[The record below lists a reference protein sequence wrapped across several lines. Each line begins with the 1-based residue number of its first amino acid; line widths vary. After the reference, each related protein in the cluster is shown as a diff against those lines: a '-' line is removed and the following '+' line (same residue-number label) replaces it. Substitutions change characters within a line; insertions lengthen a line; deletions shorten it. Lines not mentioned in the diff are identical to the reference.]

1 MPKVEY
7 NLGEIIKM
15 HRKLKK
21 LSLNEFGDLIG
32 KTKSTVCRYESN
44 EIIPDC
50 LVILEIC
57 EALNLDITEFYNT
70 ERKIKECSMNPFKT
84 DKLYLYYIGFSKKL
98 VTSSIEII
106 NVNGE
111 YKVVL
116 KNAINRNDNENNAYS
131 YSGVLESNGI
141 VTFINLKN
149 AGDNKKFERIQI
161 TINNQ
166 FAHNDC
172 YYGNIT
178 ATKNDNLPTN
188 RKCMIC
194 SKSVDEMSREEKKEI
209 FERLKISKK
218 ELENIKKNFYW
229 DPELRKEEEYF
240 IEIN

>member
-15 HRKLKK
+15 HRKLKQ
-21 LSLNEFGDLIG
+21 LSLNEFGELIG

-57 EALNLDITEFYNT
+57 EALNLDITEFFNT

-141 VTFINLKN
+141 VTFINLMN

>member
-21 LSLNEFGDLIG
+21 LSLNEFGDLID

-57 EALNLDITEFYNT
+57 ETLNLDITEFFNT

-84 DKLYLYYIGFSKKL
+84 DKMYLYYIGFSKKL

-141 VTFINLKN
+141 VTFINLMN

-194 SKSVDEMSREEKKEI
+194 SKSVDDMSREEKKEI

>member
-21 LSLNEFGDLIG
+21 LSLNEFGELIG

-57 EALNLDITEFYNT
+57 EALNLDITEFFNT

-84 DKLYLYYIGFSKKL
+84 DKMYLYYIGFSKKL

-141 VTFINLKN
+141 VTFINLMN

-194 SKSVDEMSREEKKEI
+194 SKSVDDMSREEKKEI

>member
-57 EALNLDITEFYNT
+57 EALNLDITEFFNT

-84 DKLYLYYIGFSKKL
+84 DKMYLYYIGFSKKL

-141 VTFINLKN
+141 VTFINLMN

-194 SKSVDEMSREEKKEI
+194 SKSVDDMSREEKKEI

-229 DPELRKEEEYF
+229 DPEVRNEEDYF
-240 IEIN
+240 IEVN

>member
-1 MPKVEY
+1 MPKIEY

-57 EALNLDITEFYNT
+57 EALNLDITEFFNT

-84 DKLYLYYIGFSKKL
+84 DKMYLYYIGFSKKL

-141 VTFINLKN
+141 VTFINLMN

>member
-1 MPKVEY
+1 MPKIEY

-57 EALNLDITEFYNT
+57 EALNLDITEFFNT

-84 DKLYLYYIGFSKKL
+84 DKMYLYYIGFSKKL

-141 VTFINLKN
+141 VTFINLMN

-194 SKSVDEMSREEKKEI
+194 SKSVDDMSREEKKEI